1 MVLHDISNIMIL
13 TIQHIYH
20 IIISFMLVL
29 SLPSC
34 TNHSKQGR
42 MVGIVELINNQT
54 LYSYVIF
61 VYFNAANES
70 LTACTGLQAWGNP
83 LQVDIRSG

>member
-1 MVLHDISNIMIL
+1 
-13 TIQHIYH
+13 
-20 IIISFMLVL
+20 MLVL

-34 TNHSKQGR
+34 TNHSKQVR
-42 MVGIVELINNQT
+42 MVGILELNNNQT

-70 LTACTGLQAWGNP
+70 LTACMIVSFPILMSS
-83 LQVDIRSG
+83 ISGFAHSVFDLLVRAVIIEARG